1 MSYIPSYVV
10 RILVFSL
17 TFTFLLSFLTFV
29 FIGNSYGAYSN
40 VKGISVYDI
49 GIGGGWLNSDAKNLT
64 FNAGWVYF
72 NKTSMGGYEYAGA
85 YGTGVYG
92 SQRYVRMIAHTPG
105 FLGLHHWT
113 DMYVDIGNYQ
123 YPYLN
128 ASAIIANWDSS
139 KNYTKTRWR
148 AFQDHDDAGWD
159 IYAFFRDYNHN
170 RNNITQALLVD
181 GVVEVVIAK
190 QYSIK
195 QQGFWDFVFWFGN
208 MINPFNIP
216 YNVGQMP
223 VISLLFY
230 LLTAINVLCLV
241 ILAKYLVSGWL

>member
-1 MSYIPSYVV
+1 
-10 RILVFSL
+10 
-17 TFTFLLSFLTFV
+17 
-29 FIGNSYGAYSN
+29 
-40 VKGISVYDI
+40 
-49 GIGGGWLNSDAKNLT
+49 
-64 FNAGWVYF
+64 
-72 NKTSMGGYEYAGA
+72 
-85 YGTGVYG
+85 
-92 SQRYVRMIAHTPG
+92 MIAHTPG
-105 FLGLHHWT
+105 FLGLPHWT

-148 AFQDHDDAGWD
+148 AFQDHDDTGWD
-159 IYAFFRDYNHN
+159 IYVFFRDYNHD
-170 RNNITQALLVD
+170 RNNITAALLVD

-230 LLTAINVLCLV
+230 LLTAVNVLCLV